1 MFAMSGTGSSTADR
15 GRPRV
20 VVADD
25 HTAVRHAIEEVL
37 SSSFDVVAA
46 VPDGRQAVEAAQ
58 QLNPD
63 VVVLDITMP
72 RLDGFGAVHEL
83 VGQGTG
89 AKLLFLSVHDGDEY
103 VAAAVDAGVQGYVV
117 KSRLATD
124 LEDAVRH
131 VLEGRLW
138 LPTSSSLLG
147 LTDPRALHAAHFS
160 ADHDARLGE
169 LQRFAGRALRHGD
182 AVVAVG
188 RAALLDGL
196 TSRLADDGFDLGS
209 LAARG
214 RYLAL
219 DAEAY
224 LSRIMRG
231 DEPDEAAL
239 VGLLRTLEDA
249 HAASDDGGAR
259 DLVVFGEV
267 APLLLRDGN
276 VRGALA
282 IERIWHSHSSRFR
295 TLCSYCSADT
305 KASGWHEAVGPLH
318 AVHHAVSR

>member
-1 MFAMSGTGSSTADR
+1 MPGPGSLASDR
-15 GRPRV
+15 ARPRV

-25 HTAVRHAIEEVL
+25 HAAMRHAIEQVL
-37 SSSFDVVAA
+37 SSSFDVVASVA
-46 VPDGRQAVEAAQ
+46 DGREAVEAAHR
-58 QLNPD
+58 LAPD

-72 RLDGFGAVHEL
+72 VLDGFGAAREL
-83 VGQGTG
+83 VGRGTP

-103 VAAAVDAGVQGYVV
+103 VAAAVDAGVQGYVA

-131 VLEGRLW
+131 VLEGRLR
-138 LPTSSSLLG
+138 LPTSSALLG
-147 LTDPRALHAAHFS
+147 LADPRARHAAHFS
-160 ADHDARLGE
+160 TNDDGRLRE
-169 LQRFAGRALRHGD
+169 LQRFAGRALRRGD

-188 RAALLDGL
+188 RPALLDGL
-196 TSRLADDGFDLGS
+196 SSRLADAGFDLAS
-209 LAARG
+209 LGARG
-214 RYLAL
+214 RYQAL

-276 VRGALA
+276 VRGALT
-282 IERIWHSHSSRFR
+282 IERIWHSHSGRFR

-305 KASGWHEAVGPLH
+305 KGSDWRDAVGPLH
-318 AVHHAVSR
+318 GLHQAVSG

>member
-1 MFAMSGTGSSTADR
+1 MSGSASLSGNR
-15 GRPRV
+15 ERPRV

-25 HTAVRHAIEEVL
+25 HTAVRHVIEEVL

-46 VPDGRQAVEAAQ
+46 VSDGRQAVEAAQ

-72 RLDGFGAVHEL
+72 GLDGFGAVREL
-83 VGQGTG
+83 VGRGTR
-89 AKLLFLSVHDGDEY
+89 AKLVFLSVHDGDEY
-103 VAAAVDAGVQGYVV
+103 VAAAVDLGVQGYVV

-147 LTDPRALHAAHFS
+147 LTDPRARHAVHFA
-160 ADHDARLGE
+160 ADPDARLGE
-169 LQRFAGRALRHGD
+169 LQRFAARALRHGD

-188 RAALLDGL
+188 RSALLDGL
-196 TSRLADDGFDLGS
+196 TSCLADEGFDPGA

-214 RYLAL
+214 RYMAL
-219 DAEAY
+219 DAEAC

-239 VGLLRTLEDA
+239 VGLLCTLEDA
-249 HAASDDGGAR
+249 HAASDDGGAS

-276 VRGALA
+276 VRGALT
-282 IERIWHSHSSRFR
+282 IERIWHSHSGRFR

-305 KASGWHEAVGPLH
+305 KGSDWRDAVGPLH
-318 AVHHAVSR
+318 GLHQAVSG